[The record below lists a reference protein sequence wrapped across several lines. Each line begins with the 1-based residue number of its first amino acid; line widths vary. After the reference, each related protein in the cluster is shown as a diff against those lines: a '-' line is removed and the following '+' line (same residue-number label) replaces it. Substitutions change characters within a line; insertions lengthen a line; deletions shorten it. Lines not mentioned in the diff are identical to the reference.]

1 MLHQSAERRATRAT
15 SSTRGAKNKGKTMTS
30 TADYKAL
37 EAKYYMQVVRR
48 MPPVLVRGE
57 GTKVFDNDGNEFL
70 DFTAGWAVLN
80 LGHSHPAVTKAI
92 QEQAGAILQMSNLF
106 YTVPQL
112 SLAQTIVD
120 NSDVDRVFFCNSG
133 AEANEGAAK
142 LARKWG
148 KLKLSGAHEI
158 ITTLN
163 SFHGRT
169 QAMMAATGQP
179 AYQDNWRPLM
189 PGFVNVPYN
198 DLQAIKDAYVEG
210 RTCAVMLEPVQG
222 EGGVNMPD
230 PGYLKDVMDFCH
242 EKDILFMLDEVQ
254 TGMGRLGTL
263 FGYQQFD
270 GVEPDVM
277 TLGKAVGA
285 GAPLGAF
292 TCKEFCSVL
301 EPGDHGSTFG
311 GNALTTAAGAAAAT
325 VMVEEDVP
333 AKSLKTSA
341 YLFGKL
347 NSLKEKHPFITEVRG
362 MGLLV
367 GMEMSKDI
375 AAPTVGEALDNG
387 LLLNAVR
394 PNTIRFMPPL
404 TVSEAEID
412 KAIDILDAALEKTS
426 AE

>member
-1 MLHQSAERRATRAT
+1 
-15 SSTRGAKNKGKTMTS
+15 MTS
-30 TADYKAL
+30 TAEYKEL

-57 GTKVFDNDGNEFL
+57 GTKVYDNDGKEYL

-80 LGHSHPAVTKAI
+80 LGHSHPEVTKAI
-92 QEQAGAILQMSNLF
+92 QDQAGKILQMSNLF

-112 SLAQTIVD
+112 PLAKLIVD
-120 NSDVDRVFFCNSG
+120 NSAVDRVFFCNSG

-148 KLKLSGAHEI
+148 KLKLNGAYEI

-179 AYQDNWRPLM
+179 HYQDNWRPLM
-189 PGFVNVPYN
+189 PGFVNVTYN
-198 DLQAIKDAYVEG
+198 DLDAIKTAYKPG
-210 RTCAVMLEPVQG
+210 LTCAVLVEPVQG
-222 EGGVNMPD
+222 EGGVIVPSD
-230 PGYLKDVMDFCH
+230 DYLKNLMDFCH
-242 EKDILFMLDEVQ
+242 EKNILFMLDEVQ
-254 TGMGRLGTL
+254 TGMGRLGTM
-263 FGYQQFD
+263 FGYQRFKD
-270 GVEPDVM
+270 VEPDVM
-277 TLGKAVGA
+277 TLGKALGS

-311 GNALTTAAGAAAAT
+311 GNALTTAAGAAAAK
-325 VMVEEDVP
+325 VMVDQDIP
-333 AKSLKTSA
+333 AKSMKASA
-341 YLFGKL
+341 HLFGKL
-347 NSLKEKHPFITEVRG
+347 NALKEKYPFIKQVRG

-367 GMEMSKDI
+367 GLEMTETI
-375 AAPTVGEALDNG
+375 AGPTVAICLENG

-394 PNTIRFMPPL
+394 PNTLRFMPPL
-404 TVSEAEID
+404 TVSNEEID
-412 KAIDILDAALEKTS
+412 KAVAILDAALAKTS
-426 AE
+426 AK